1 MHVSIM
7 KWLIA
12 SVYIC
17 DEDKKIVQYDLGQ
30 GIYSVLGILINIS
43 VGYLLDVLIE
53 SILFL
58 AAFIS
63 LRIYAGGYHASTR
76 RRCAFFSFI
85 LMLAAMSWIRLWN
98 LSKWQMLIVGI
109 VEYISLFFIIP
120 VDDTFNLE
128 PVERKVYRS
137 RGRTIILIQTLFFII
152 TGNVLDGIYAR
163 PLVVASSAVLLL
175 GGLEIFKH
183 RTQKRQ

>member
-1 MHVSIM
+1 
-7 KWLIA
+7 
-12 SVYIC
+12 
-17 DEDKKIVQYDLGQ
+17 
-30 GIYSVLGILINIS
+30 
-43 VGYLLDVLIE
+43 
-53 SILFL
+53 
-58 AAFIS
+58 
-63 LRIYAGGYHASTR
+63 
-76 RRCAFFSFI
+76 
-85 LMLAAMSWIRLWN
+85 
-98 LSKWQMLIVGI
+98 MLIVGI